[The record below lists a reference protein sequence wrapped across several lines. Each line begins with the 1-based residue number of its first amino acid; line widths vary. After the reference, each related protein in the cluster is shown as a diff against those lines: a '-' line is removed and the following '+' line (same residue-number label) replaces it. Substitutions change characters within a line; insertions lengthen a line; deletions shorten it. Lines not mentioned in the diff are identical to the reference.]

1 VTKKLGSLK
10 VKGNSKLERVDV
22 LRDSMQAAHCT
33 IEPAV
38 HLHYRV
44 HMASLAV
51 GPSTALLAFLVIY
64 ALWM

>member
-1 VTKKLGSLK
+1 
-10 VKGNSKLERVDV
+10 
-22 LRDSMQAAHCT
+22 MQAAHCT